1 MSTYYLA
8 CDFGAESGRLML
20 GTLDGGKLALEE
32 LHRFPNI
39 PLDNEEHGLH
49 WNIQELFAEVQKG
62 LAIAGARG
70 LPISSISVDGWGV
83 DYFLLDASGEIIE
96 PTFCY
101 RNERNQDGVDHV
113 FSKIP
118 WEQVYAQTGIQF
130 I

>member
-49 WNIQELFAEVQKG
+49 WNIHELLQRYKKVSQYW
-62 LAIAGARG
+62 R
-70 LPISSISVDGWGV
+70 PRSSHFK
-83 DYFLLDASGEIIE
+83 Y
-96 PTFCY
+96 
-101 RNERNQDGVDHV
+101 
-113 FSKIP
+113 
-118 WEQVYAQTGIQF
+118 
-130 I
+130 